1 VQLGVNPDTH
11 TMDLNQDNQDPL
23 EHHTLTIIP
32 FGASYV
38 NVMAMFF
45 VHIFAF
51 THMIS
56 LVALLRN

>member
-1 VQLGVNPDTH
+1 MQLGVNPDTH

-38 NVMAMFF
+38 NVMAM
-45 VHIFAF
+45 IFIHDLGIMNTAP
-51 THMIS
+51 IS
-56 LVALLRN
+56 G